1 MKGDLSTLKKV
12 CKYASVVMLIGEI
25 VFAALVLITVALGI
39 ASLFSDP
46 GKDMF
51 IQWIGSKSMDGTLT
65 LVSSFLVTTLLFVM
79 GFITVHVVY
88 GLMVALMT
96 EYSPFIPENAKRMK
110 TVSMTYLFSSVFIL
124 VFGYLGDKGI
134 TELLFLFF
142 ASLMISVVMYCLTII
157 CRYGVLLQKESDQTL

>member
-51 IQWIGSKSMDGTLT
+51 IQWIGSKYTDGTLT
-65 LVSSFLVTTLLFVM
+65 LPMGENQAMMLV
-79 GFITVHVVY
+79 G
-88 GLMVALMT
+88 
-96 EYSPFIPENAKRMK
+96 
-110 TVSMTYLFSSVFIL
+110 
-124 VFGYLGDKGI
+124 
-134 TELLFLFF
+134 
-142 ASLMISVVMYCLTII
+142 
-157 CRYGVLLQKESDQTL
+157 